1 MIFIKRSSTAI
12 WIPQHKK
19 AEGPYKLTLTHNLT
33 GAEHTFN
40 DLTNNGNRSGYWIFI
55 NMDFRELTSGEH
67 TYKVF
72 DTDNN
77 QLETGLLQVM
87 HELSTSPISYKTEKT
102 TVQYGG

>member
-1 MIFIKRSSTAI
+1 MIFIKPEDNQSIFIAK
-12 WIPQHKK
+12 HNA
-19 AEGPYKLTLTHNLT
+19 AEGPFKLILTHNLT

-40 DLTNNGNRSGYWIFI
+40 DLKNEGYKSGYWIFI
-55 NMDFRELTSGEH
+55 NMDFRELSSGEH

-72 DTDNN
+72 DKDNN

-87 HELSTSPISYKTEKT
+87 YELSEPISYNTEKT